1 MSDNLDAWDFNVDFS
16 KAGMITFSGTAKAN
30 DPINS
35 DRLLFEIMFI
45 VHSSFETTT
54 VVSSSSVKS
63 EIIETETVLDEDNIL
78 NQAEIDAA
86 LEAEE
91 TPPEPEYGTK
101 EVENKR
107 EITFENA
114 SHSIKV
120 VKPLSKNCYLRHI
133 EVEEGTLSPDF
144 NKLTNAY
151 KVIIDESTELKIN
164 FIKEDEKSTVVM
176 QDEVNNQ
183 IVITVTAEDGS
194 NNSDVL
200 TIIRQADYNSNIDPN
215 IENPDIP
222 IDPGV
227 NDSAKNNPLATIDS
241 GKMFLV
247 ITLIVVSLV
256 GIGVGGSMIYKG
268 SRITTSFF
276 TA

>member
-1 MSDNLDAWDFNVDFS
+1 M
-16 KAGMITFSGTAKAN
+16 
-30 DPINS
+30 
-35 DRLLFEIMFI
+35 
-45 VHSSFETTT
+45 
-54 VVSSSSVKS
+54 
-63 EIIETETVLDEDNIL
+63 
-78 NQAEIDAA
+78 
-86 LEAEE
+86 
-91 TPPEPEYGTK
+91 
-101 EVENKR
+101 
-107 EITFENA
+107 
-114 SHSIKV
+114 
-120 VKPLSKNCYLRHI
+120 
-133 EVEEGTLSPDF
+133 SPDF

-194 NNSDVL
+194 NNSYVL

-256 GIGVGGSMIYKG
+256 GIGVGGSMIYRK
-268 SRITTSFF
+268 S
-276 TA
+276 